1 MTLALV
7 IATETVASGSSP
19 TAGLTLRDGSVIG
32 TLLAQLKSLDVA
44 DRRVI
49 TRPEMAADLRELGCE
64 VIESKGLADDLREI
78 ARVARE
84 ARRPM
89 LVVHGDVVA
98 HREVFARL
106 VFNSKAPASAAAT
119 RSPFI
124 GAAPCRPVMRIR
136 RGRIVSAGTRY
147 HQVTDPNALFRGVLR
162 VSQEETET
170 LAAVADRLAEL
181 IDMPDALTEISPVRV
196 LWSTPDETAEA
207 TETIET
213 AETAEVQDEAESE
226 NTQLPQ
232 ILGSTPVTGDDAP
245 ALLLTGLVRSG
256 VKTTGRGSRELVCER
271 VLDQRQ
277 ADAAQ
282 QAVDA
287 VDEDRV
293 RLNAAVKNN
302 DGFFTT
308 YAVSTYSRY
317 IARWC
322 AKRGMTPNGVTAISM
337 GISVVA
343 AAWFSTGHRW
353 GMLLG
358 AVSLYFAFVFDCVDG
373 QLARYTRQFSTLG
386 AWLDATFDR
395 AKEYTVFAGLAAGS
409 TAAAAGS
416 SVHGGDVW
424 YLAVAALTVQTCR
437 HMVDFAFGASKR
449 RKPPEPIPVLSL
461 AMPDDSVLD
470 EPEPAKSRPRSGG
483 LSHLA
488 VWLSGRSE
496 KIRAFHWFK
505 KIIVLPIGERFA
517 LIALTAAIF
526 NAKVT
531 FIALLTW
538 GAIAASYTIGGRFL
552 RSLTQPRA
560 ARIDA

>member
-7 IATETVASGSSP
+7 VATETVAPESSP
-19 TAGLTLRDGSVIG
+19 TAGLAHRGGSVVG
-32 TLLAQLKSLDVA
+32 TLLQQLKSLDVT

-49 TRPEMAADLRELGCE
+49 ARPGVAAELRDLGCE
-64 VIESKGLADDLREI
+64 VIESKGLAEDLREI
-78 ARVARE
+78 ARVARD
-84 ARRPM
+84 AREPM
-89 LVVHGDVVA
+89 LIVHGDVVA

-106 VFNSKAPASAAAT
+106 VHNSKAPASAAAT
-119 RSPFI
+119 RVRPMADS
-124 GAAPCRPVMRIR
+124 PCRPVMRIS
-136 RGRIVSAGTRY
+136 RGRITSAGTGF

-162 VSQEETET
+162 VSELETAA
-170 LAAVADRLAEL
+170 LASVAERFADLA
-181 IDMPDALTEISPVRV
+181 DMPDGLTEISPVRV
-196 LWSTPDETAEA
+196 LWSTPDESLEAAGDAEA
-207 TETIET
+207 D
-213 AETAEVQDEAESE
+213 ADAEAE
-226 NTQLPQ
+226 NAGLPPV
-232 ILGSTPVTGDDAP
+232 LGSTPVTGDDAP

-256 VKTTGRGSRELVCER
+256 VKVTGRGSRELVCER
-271 VLDQRQ
+271 VLDQAQ

-293 RLNAAVKNN
+293 RLDAAVKSN

-308 YAVSTYSRY
+308 YAVSTYSRF

-322 AKRGMTPNGVTAISM
+322 AKRKWTPNGVTAISM

-343 AAWFSTGHRW
+343 AAWFATGHRW

-358 AVSLYFAFVFDCVDG
+358 GVTLYFAFVFDCVDG

-395 AKEYTVFAGLAAGS
+395 AKEYTVFAGLAVGS

-424 YLAVAALTVQTCR
+424 YLAVAALTLQTCR

-449 RKPPEPIPVLSL
+449 RTAPEPIPVLPL

-470 EPEPAKSRPRSGG
+470 EPESAKSRPKGGG
-483 LSHLA
+483 LSHFA
-488 VWLSGRSE
+488 VWLSARSE
-496 KIRAFHWFK
+496 KIRVFHWFK

-517 LIALTAAIF
+517 LIALTAMFF
-526 NAKVT
+526 NAEVT

-538 GAIAASYTIGGRFL
+538 GSIAASYTLGGRLL

-560 ARIDA
+560 ARQ

>member
-7 IATETVASGSSP
+7 VATESVAPGSSP
-19 TAGLTLRDGSVIG
+19 TAGLTLRGGTVIG
-32 TLLAQLKSLDVA
+32 RLLEQLRSLDVA

-49 TRPEMAADLRELGCE
+49 ARPDTAAQLRDLGCD
-64 VIESKGLADDLREI
+64 VIESKGLAEDLREI

-84 ARRPM
+84 ATEPM
-89 LVVHGDVVA
+89 LVMHGDVVA

-106 VFNSKAPASAAAT
+106 VFNSKAPASASAT
-119 RSPFI
+119 RVRPI
-124 GAAPCRPVMRIR
+124 GDAPNRPVLRIR
-136 RGRIVSAGTRY
+136 RGRIASAGTRW

-162 VSQEETET
+162 VGEEQTET
-170 LAAVADRLAEL
+170 LAAVADELAGL
-181 IDMPDALTEISPVRV
+181 VDAPGGLTEINPVRI
-196 LWSTPDETAEA
+196 LWSAPEEEIAEA
-207 TETIET
+207 
-213 AETAEVQDEAESE
+213 QGEAEAQD
-226 NTQLPQ
+226 TGLPP
-232 ILGSTPVTGDDAP
+232 ILASTPVTGDAAP
-245 ALLLTGLVRSG
+245 ALLLTGMVRAG
-256 VKTTGRGSRELVCER
+256 VKVTARGSRELVCER
-271 VLDQRQ
+271 VLDQQQ
-277 ADAAQ
+277 ADAALG
-282 QAVDA
+282 AVDA

-322 AKRGMTPNGVTAISM
+322 AKRRWTPNGVTAISM

-343 AAWFSTGHRW
+343 AAWFATGHRW
-353 GMLLG
+353 GMVLG
-358 AVSLYFAFVFDCVDG
+358 AICLYFAFVFDCVDG

-395 AKEYTVFAGLAAGS
+395 AKEYTVFAGLAVGS
-409 TAAAAGS
+409 TAAAVGS

-424 YLAVAALTVQTCR
+424 YLAVAALTLQTCR
-437 HMVDFAFGASKR
+437 HMVDFAYGASKR
-449 RKPPEPIPVLSL
+449 RKAPEPIPVLPL
-461 AMPDDSVLD
+461 GVPDDRALD
-470 EPEPAKSRPRSGG
+470 EPEPTKSRPKGG
-483 LSHLA
+483 GVSHLA

-496 KIRAFHWFK
+496 KVRIFHWFK

-538 GAIAASYTIGGRFL
+538 GTVAASYTIGGRFL

>member
-7 IATETVASGSSP
+7 IATETVAAGGSS
-19 TAGLTLRDGSVIG
+19 TAGLALRGGSVVG
-32 TLLAQLKSLDVA
+32 TLVEQLRSLDVS

-49 TRPEMAADLRELGCE
+49 ARPETAAELRDLGCD
-64 VIESKGLADDLREI
+64 VIETKGLAEDLREI
-78 ARVARE
+78 ARVARA
-84 ARRPM
+84 AREPM
-89 LVVHGDVVA
+89 LVLHGDVVA

-106 VFNSKAPASAAAT
+106 VHNSKAPASAAAT
-119 RSPFI
+119 RVRPMDD
-124 GAAPCRPVMRIR
+124 PPTRPVMRIR
-136 RGRIVSAGTRY
+136 RGRIVSAGTRF

-162 VSQEETET
+162 VSELQTAA
-170 LAAVADRLAEL
+170 LADVAERLAEL
-181 IDMPDALTEISPVRV
+181 VDLPEGLTEISPVRI
-196 LWSTPDETAEA
+196 LWAVPEETDGGTAEA
-207 TETIET
+207 SDANDDTEVADT
-213 AETAEVQDEAESE
+213 A
-226 NTQLPQ
+226 LPPV
-232 ILGSTPVTGDDAP
+232 LGSTPVSGDDAP

-256 VKTTGRGSRELVCER
+256 VKVTGRGSRELVCER
-271 VLDQRQ
+271 VLDQAQ
-277 ADAAQ
+277 ADAAG

-293 RLNAAVKNN
+293 RLGAAVKNN

-322 AKRGMTPNGVTAISM
+322 AKRRMTPNGVTAISM

-343 AAWFSTGHRW
+343 AAWFATGHRW

-424 YLAVAALTVQTCR
+424 YLAIAALTLQTGR

-449 RKPPEPIPVLSL
+449 RTPPEPIPVLPL

-470 EPEPAKSRPRSGG
+470 EPEPARSRPKGSG

-488 VWLSGRSE
+488 VWLSARSE
-496 KIRAFHWFK
+496 KVRAFHWFK

-538 GAIAASYTIGGRFL
+538 GAIAASYTIGGRVL

>member
-7 IATETVASGSSP
+7 VATEMVASESSP
-19 TAGLTLRDGSVIG
+19 TAGLTLRGGSVVG
-32 TLLAQLKSLDVA
+32 TLLEQLRSLDVT

-49 TRPEMAADLRELGCE
+49 ARPETASELRELGCE
-64 VIESKGLADDLREI
+64 VIESKGLAEDLREI
-78 ARVARE
+78 ARVARD
-84 ARRPM
+84 AREPLM
-89 LVVHGDVVA
+89 ILHGDVVA

-106 VFNSKAPASAAAT
+106 VHNSKAPASAAAT
-119 RSPFI
+119 RVRPMDESPS
-124 GAAPCRPVMRIR
+124 RPVMRIR
-136 RGRIVSAGTRY
+136 RGRISSAGTRY
-147 HQVTDPNALFRGVLR
+147 HQVTDPNALFRGVVR
-162 VSQEETET
+162 VSELATAT
-170 LAAVADRLAEL
+170 LASVAERLAEL
-181 IDMPDALTEISPVRV
+181 VDVPDGLTEISPVRI
-196 LWSTPDETAEA
+196 LWNTAD
-207 TETIET
+207 ET
-213 AETAEVQDEAESE
+213 AETAADADADAEAADAG
-226 NTQLPQ
+226 LPS

-256 VKTTGRGSRELVCER
+256 VKVTGRGSHELVCER
-271 VLDQRQ
+271 VLDQAQ
-277 ADAAQ
+277 ADAAG

-308 YAVSTYSRY
+308 YAVSTYSRF

-322 AKRGMTPNGVTAISM
+322 AKRKMTPNGVTAISM

-343 AAWFSTGHRW
+343 AAWFATGHRW

-395 AKEYTVFAGLAAGS
+395 AKEYTVFAGLAVGS
-409 TAAAAGS
+409 TAAAIGS

-424 YLAVAALTVQTCR
+424 YLAIAALTLQTCR

-449 RKPPEPIPVLSL
+449 RTPAEPIPVLPL
-461 AMPDDSVLD
+461 GMPDDSVLD
-470 EPEPAKSRPRSGG
+470 EPEPAKSRPKGGG

-488 VWLSGRSE
+488 VWLSARSE
-496 KIRAFHWFK
+496 KVRIFHWFK

-531 FIALLTW
+531 FIVLLTW
-538 GAIAASYTIGGRFL
+538 GSIAAAYTIGGRLL

>member
-1 MTLALV
+1 MTLAV
-7 IATETVASGSSP
+7 VVATETVAPESSP
-19 TAGLTLRDGSVIG
+19 TAGLALHGGTVIG
-32 TLLAQLKSLDVA
+32 RLLEQLKSLDVG

-49 TRPEMAADLRELGCE
+49 TRPDTAAELRDLGCE
-64 VIESKGLADDLREI
+64 VIESKGLAEDLREI

-84 ARRPM
+84 ATEPM
-89 LVVHGDVVA
+89 LVMHGDVVA

-106 VFNSKAPASAAAT
+106 VFNSKAPASASAT
-119 RSPFI
+119 RVRPI
-124 GAAPCRPVMRIR
+124 GDAPTRPVLKIR
-136 RGRIVSAGTRY
+136 RGRIASAGTRF

-162 VSQEETET
+162 VGQEETGT
-170 LAAVADRLAEL
+170 LADVAERFAEL
-181 IDMPDALTEISPVRV
+181 VDTPDGLTEISPVRV
-196 LWSTPDETAEA
+196 LWSGPDETETGVQEDAEA
-207 TETIET
+207 H
-213 AETAEVQDEAESE
+213 
-226 NTQLPQ
+226 NTGLPPV
-232 ILGSTPVTGDDAP
+232 LASTPITGDDAP

-256 VKTTGRGSRELVCER
+256 VKVTARGSRELVCER
-271 VLDQRQ
+271 VLDQEQ
-277 ADAAQ
+277 ANAAQ

-322 AKRGMTPNGVTAISM
+322 ARRRWTPNGVTAISM

-343 AAWFSTGHRW
+343 AAWFATGHRW
-353 GMLLG
+353 GMILG
-358 AVSLYFAFVFDCVDG
+358 AVCLYFAFVFDCVDG
-373 QLARYTRQFSTLG
+373 QLARYSRQFSTLG

-395 AKEYTVFAGLAAGS
+395 AKEYTVFAGLAVGS
-409 TAAAAGS
+409 SAAAVGS

-424 YLAVAALTVQTCR
+424 YLAVAALSVQTCR

-449 RKPPEPIPVLSL
+449 RKPPEPIPVLPL
-461 AMPDDSVLD
+461 EMPDDKVLD
-470 EPEPAKSRPRSGG
+470 EPEPTKSRLKGSG

-488 VWLSGRSE
+488 VWLSARSE
-496 KIRAFHWFK
+496 KVRAFHWFK

-560 ARIDA
+560 ARLDA

>member
-1 MTLALV
+1 MTLALIV
-7 IATETVASGSSP
+7 ATETVASESSP
-19 TAGLTLRDGSVIG
+19 TAGLALRGGSVVG
-32 TLLAQLKSLDVA
+32 NLLDQLSSLDVA

-49 TRPEMAADLRELGCE
+49 ARPDTAAELREFGCE
-64 VIESKGLADDLREI
+64 VIESKGLAEDLREI
-78 ARVARE
+78 ARVARG
-84 ARRPM
+84 AREPV

-119 RSPFI
+119 RVPSMDDS
-124 GAAPCRPVMRIR
+124 PCRPVMRIA

-147 HQVTDPNALFRGVLR
+147 HQVTDPNALFRGALR
-162 VSQEETET
+162 VSEHETAS
-170 LAAVADRLAEL
+170 LASVAERLADL
-181 IDMPDALTEISPVRV
+181 VDLPDGLTEIGPVRI
-196 LWSTPDETAEA
+196 LWATPAESAESVETADETEPANA
-207 TETIET
+207 C
-213 AETAEVQDEAESE
+213 
-226 NTQLPQ
+226 LPS

-245 ALLLTGLVRSG
+245 ALLLAGLVRSG
-256 VKTTGRGSRELVCER
+256 VKVTGRGSRELVCER
-271 VLDQRQ
+271 VLDQAQ

-293 RLNAAVKNN
+293 RLDAAVKNN

-308 YAVSTYSRY
+308 YAVSTYSRF

-322 AKRGMTPNGVTAISM
+322 AKRRMTPNGVTAISM

-343 AAWFSTGHRW
+343 AAWFATGHRW

-395 AKEYTVFAGLAAGS
+395 AKEYTVFAGLAVGS
-409 TAAAAGS
+409 TAAAVAS

-424 YLAVAALTVQTCR
+424 HLAVAALILQTCR

-449 RKPPEPIPVLSL
+449 RTPPEPIPVLPL
-461 AMPDDSVLD
+461 AVPDDSVLD
-470 EPEPAKSRPRSGG
+470 ELGPPRSRPKGGG

-488 VWLSGRSE
+488 VWLSARSE
-496 KIRAFHWFK
+496 KVRIFHWFK

-531 FIALLTW
+531 FIALLVW
-538 GAIAASYTIGGRFL
+538 GGLAAAYTIGGRFL

>member
-7 IATETVASGSSP
+7 VATETVAPESSP
-19 TAGLTLRDGSVIG
+19 TAGLALRGGSVVG
-32 TLLAQLKSLDVA
+32 TLLEQLKSLDVT

-49 TRPEMAADLRELGCE
+49 ARPDVATELRDLGCE
-64 VIESKGLADDLREI
+64 VIESKGLAEDLREI
-78 ARVARE
+78 ARVARD
-84 ARRPM
+84 AREPM
-89 LVVHGDVVA
+89 LIVHGDVVA

-106 VFNSKAPASAAAT
+106 VHNSKAPASAAAT
-119 RSPFI
+119 RVNPMDDE
-124 GAAPCRPVMRIR
+124 PCRPVMRIR
-136 RGRIVSAGTRY
+136 RGRITSAGTRF
-147 HQVTDPNALFRGVLR
+147 HQVTDPNALFRGVVR
-162 VSQEETET
+162 VSELETAT
-170 LAAVADRLAEL
+170 LASVAERLADL
-181 IDMPDALTEISPVRV
+181 ADMPDGLTEISPVRV
-196 LWSTPDETAEA
+196 LWSGPDESAETSGDAEA
-207 TETIET
+207 
-213 AETAEVQDEAESE
+213 EAQ
-226 NTQLPQ
+226 NTGLSPL
-232 ILGSTPVTGDDAP
+232 LGSTPVTGDDAP

-256 VKTTGRGSRELVCER
+256 VKVTGRGSRELVCER
-271 VLDQRQ
+271 VLDQAQ
-277 ADAAQ
+277 AAAAEL
-282 QAVDA
+282 AVDA

-308 YAVSTYSRY
+308 YAVSTYSRF

-322 AKRGMTPNGVTAISM
+322 AKRKWTPNGVTAISM

-343 AAWFSTGHRW
+343 AAWFATGQRW

-358 AVSLYFAFVFDCVDG
+358 GVTLYFAFVFDCVDG

-395 AKEYTVFAGLAAGS
+395 AKEYTVFAGLAVGS

-424 YLAVAALTVQTCR
+424 YLAVAALTLQTCR

-449 RKPPEPIPVLSL
+449 RKAPEPIPVLPL

-470 EPEPAKSRPRSGG
+470 EPEPAKSRPKGGG
-483 LSHLA
+483 LSHFA
-488 VWLSGRSE
+488 VWLSARSE
-496 KIRAFHWFK
+496 KIRVFHWFK

-517 LIALTAAIF
+517 LIGLTAMFF

-531 FIALLTW
+531 FIVLLTW
-538 GAIAASYTIGGRFL
+538 GVIAASYTVGGRFL